1 MISEFFS
8 LFGLGSIVVVALF
21 SLTWVL
27 SMRLSNFSFVDVT
40 WSYGLAFLAPIF
52 ALMASGSG
60 SRKVLAVTMAML
72 WSLRLGTYLLLRV
85 ARHHPHEDV
94 RYQVLRK
101 DWSANLGRNFFW
113 FFQAQALLILLLSV
127 PILLA
132 CMNPSPNISW
142 LEWLGAGVW
151 GIGLLGEA
159 LSDAQMQRFK
169 SDPGNR
175 GSVCQ
180 VGLWRYSRHP
190 NYFFESVIW
199 WGFWIFACG
208 SAWGW
213 VTFYAPA
220 MILYFLLRVTG
231 IPLTEKCAVESK
243 GDAYREYQRTTSAFV
258 PWFRKQSRLS

>member
-1 MISEFFS
+1 
-8 LFGLGSIVVVALF
+8 
-21 SLTWVL
+21 
-27 SMRLSNFSFVDVT
+27 
-40 WSYGLAFLAPIF
+40 
-52 ALMASGSG
+52 
-60 SRKVLAVTMAML
+60 
-72 WSLRLGTYLLLRV
+72 
-85 ARHHPHEDV
+85 
-94 RYQVLRK
+94 
-101 DWSANLGRNFFW
+101 
-113 FFQAQALLILLLSV
+113 
-127 PILLA
+127 
-132 CMNPSPNISW
+132 MNPSPNISW

-231 IPLTEKCAVESK
+231 IPLTEKCAVENK